1 MLTYEELTDICAQK
15 QITITEVS
23 NRVQMSLNGLR
34 KAMRNNALTADKL
47 ILVCQVLDI
56 TPNQFFGI
64 PEKDGNVQVQN
75 GGVKNVQRMDVGTAI
90 LQEQLRIKDE
100 QINKL
105 LNIISK

>member
-1 MLTYEELTDICAQK
+1 MLTYEELTDICAK
-15 QITITEVS
+15 KGVTITQVS
-23 NRVQMSLNGLR
+23 NRSHMTLNGLR

-47 ILVCQVLDI
+47 ILVCEALNI

-64 PEKDGNVQVQN
+64 KERDTNSQVQN
-75 GGVKNVQRMDVGTAI
+75 GGIGNVQSMDAGTAI

-105 LNIISK
+105 LNIMSK